1 MLSVMNEI
9 FGTLRPPRTTMAAKF
24 GCRTLANDE
33 TCSAPIHDIRANCE
47 SPQQLI
53 AVFTLPD
60 YDNIDSIDNAV
71 QGERF
76 ADIYRI

>member
-1 MLSVMNEI
+1 MISV
-9 FGTLRPPRTTMAAKF
+9 
-24 GCRTLANDE
+24 
-33 TCSAPIHDIRANCE
+33 SIRAICE
-47 SPQQLI
+47 NHQLI
-53 AVFTLPD
+53 DVFTLPD